1 MLKARIIT
9 AAVLLVLITP
19 VLFWTSSAWV
29 DAVMLVIC
37 ALGAREWSRL
47 AGVSNKTACWCGIA
61 CAILIA
67 ALWWVVEESTIVFIG
82 SISLFFWLWVVLR
95 WLAQG
100 VPHFFTRSPW
110 VLVILGLCILLA
122 VWEGAHAAMHLGPW
136 FFISLMSVVW
146 ISDIAAYFTGRA
158 FGRHKLAPSISPG
171 KTWEGVI
178 GAWVCTSL
186 LALGLAHAEFTSHV
200 PHFYSLVFERAGW
213 WGGLAVISVLVALG
227 IVGDLFESLLKRR
240 AGVKDSGRLLP
251 GHGGMLDRI
260 DALLP
265 TLPAAMLFEYL
276 TR

>member
-9 AAVLLVLITP
+9 AILVLLVIIP
-19 VLFWTSSAWV
+19 ILFWTSSVWV
-29 DAVMLVIC
+29 DAAMLVIC
-37 ALGAREWSRL
+37 ALAAREWSRL
-47 AGVSNKTACWCGIA
+47 AGLPNPLAWWCGLI
-61 CAILIA
+61 CAALIA
-67 ALWWVVEESTIVFIG
+67 ALWWVVEPSTIVFVG
-82 SISLFFWLWVVLR
+82 LVSLIFWLWVALA
-95 WLAQG
+95 WLPQG
-100 VPHFFTRSPW
+100 VPQFFTRARRFM
-110 VLVILGLCILLA
+110 VILGLCICLA
-122 VWEGAHAAMHLGPW
+122 VWEGAHAAMNLGSW
-136 FFISLMSVVW
+136 FFISVMSVVW

-186 LALGLAHAEFTSHV
+186 IAIGLAHAEFAQHV
-200 PHFYSLVFERAGW
+200 PHFYSMLFQRAGW
-213 WGGLAVISVLVALG
+213 WGGLMVISLLVALG

-251 GHGGMLDRI
+251 GHGGVLDRI